1 MPHGPRGPAATMLP
15 MRHVQPVGDVDPG
28 EYVPTADQRVILRVP
43 WAGFESILGLRGERS
58 SPRMAYLDGAL
69 ELMRPSKSHESIKSY
84 LGRLL
89 EVFCEERGIRFT
101 PYGAWTLKASVD
113 DTAIEPDECYLIGDD
128 QTRDRP
134 DLAIEV
140 IWTSGGLKKLEIYRR
155 LGVREVWI
163 WRKGAI
169 EVRVLHGDA
178 YAEQDHSDALPGI
191 DLARVA
197 ALLDAPTAMDA
208 MRTFRAELRTE
219 P

>member
-1 MPHGPRGPAATMLP
+1 MSQAQRITN
-15 MRHVQPVGDVDPG
+15 VDPG
-28 EYVPTADQRVILRVP
+28 EYIPTADERVILRVP
-43 WAGFESILGLRGERS
+43 WASFEAILALRGDRP

-69 ELMRPSKSHESIKSY
+69 ELMSPSKNHESIKSY
-84 LGRLL
+84 LGRLI

-101 PYGAWTLKASVD
+101 PYGAWTLKASIE

-169 EVRVLHGDA
+169 EVRVLHGDT
-178 YAEQDHSDALPGI
+178 YAEQDHSDALAGI

-208 MRTFRAELRTE
+208 MRTFRAELRTA

>member
-1 MPHGPRGPAATMLP
+1 MALGAGPDRLTEMVHPQRIAL
-15 MRHVQPVGDVDPG
+15 VDPG
-28 EYVPTADQRVILRVP
+28 EYIPTADERVILAVP
-43 WAGFESILGLRGERS
+43 WASFEAILALRGDRA

-69 ELMRPSKSHESIKSY
+69 ELMSPSKSHQSIKSY
-84 LGRLL
+84 LGRLI
-89 EVFCEERGIRFT
+89 EVFCEERGIAFT
-101 PYGAWTLKASVD
+101 PYGSWTLKAAPE

-169 EVRVLHGDA
+169 EVRVLRGDA
-178 YAEQDHSDALPGI
+178 YVEQHHSDALAGV
-191 DLARVA
+191 DLPRIA

-208 MRTFRAELRTE
+208 MRTFRAELRGK